1 MLGLGKVRERY
12 VLELKLQAF
21 VMFTLFWEKREPSR
35 KTELDKIWELS
46 GDRRRPE
53 TATISPDQFVLANRE
68 EAELPKPSTDRAA
81 KSSSSRGV
89 EPLNSCPVMV
99 VGVFFFAGMLQVKEI
114 ESLLNNILY
123 IRPK

>member
-1 MLGLGKVRERY
+1 M
-12 VLELKLQAF
+12 LELKPQAF
-21 VMFTLFWEKREPSR
+21 VMFTLFWEKRDPSR

-53 TATISPDQFVLANRE
+53 TATISPDQFMLANRE
-68 EAELPKPSTDRAA
+68 EAGLPKPSTERAA
-81 KSSSSRGV
+81 KSSSSKGV

-99 VGVFFFAGMLQVKEI
+99 VGVFFFVGMLQVKKN

-123 IRPK
+123 IRLK